1 MTFVNVC
8 LLLIPAQDN
17 QFYRGMIYLF
27 LSIVHIIQLPA
38 KLLVE
43 WEGSMKHLLRITN
56 LVLVLLH
63 YIHNITYSKTENV
76 QHL

>member
-43 WEGSMKHLLRITN
+43 WEGREYEAS
-56 LVLVLLH
+56 
-63 YIHNITYSKTENV
+63 S
-76 QHL
+76 